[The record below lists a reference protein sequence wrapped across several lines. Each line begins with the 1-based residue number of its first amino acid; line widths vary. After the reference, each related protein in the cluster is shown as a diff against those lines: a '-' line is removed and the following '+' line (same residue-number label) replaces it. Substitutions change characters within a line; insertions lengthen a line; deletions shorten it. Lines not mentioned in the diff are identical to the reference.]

1 MKTQIFVDAD
11 ACPVKQEVYRVAR
24 RYDLEVTLVANAWMR
39 VPAEARI
46 RLQLV
51 EDGPD
56 AADDWIVDQIQADD
70 ILITADIPLAS
81 RSLKK
86 GAYVLGS
93 TGKPF
98 TDDNIGQALATRN
111 LLSDLRDAGAVTG
124 GPRPIQKRD
133 RSRFLQSLDEM
144 IQAIRRKHASA
155 PREGA
160 ESP

>member
-1 MKTQIFVDAD
+1 MKKTRIFVDAD

-24 RYDLEVTLVANAWMR
+24 RCDLEVILVANAWMR
-39 VPAEARI
+39 VPVDARI

-70 ILITADIPLAS
+70 ILITADIPLAD

-124 GPRPIQKRD
+124 GPPPLQKRD
-133 RSRFLQSLDEM
+133 RSRFLQGLDEI
-144 IQAIRRKHASA
+144 IQAIRRK
-155 PREGA
+155 
-160 ESP
+160 SPLT

>member
-24 RYDLEVTLVANAWMR
+24 RCDLEVILVANAWMR
-39 VPAEARI
+39 VPADARI

-51 EDGPD
+51 EDDPD

-70 ILITADIPLAS
+70 ILITADIPLAD

-124 GPRPIQKRD
+124 GPPPLQKRD
-133 RSRFLQSLDEM
+133 RSRFLQGLDEI
-144 IQAIRRKHASA
+144 IQAIRRK
-155 PREGA
+155 
-160 ESP
+160 SPLT

>member
-24 RYDLEVTLVANAWMR
+24 RCDLEVILVANAWMR
-39 VPAEARI
+39 VPVDARI

-70 ILITADIPLAS
+70 ILITADIPLAD

-124 GPRPIQKRD
+124 GPPPLQKRD
-133 RSRFLQSLDEM
+133 RSRFLQGLDEI
-144 IQAIRRKHASA
+144 IQAIRRK
-155 PREGA
+155 
-160 ESP
+160 SPLT